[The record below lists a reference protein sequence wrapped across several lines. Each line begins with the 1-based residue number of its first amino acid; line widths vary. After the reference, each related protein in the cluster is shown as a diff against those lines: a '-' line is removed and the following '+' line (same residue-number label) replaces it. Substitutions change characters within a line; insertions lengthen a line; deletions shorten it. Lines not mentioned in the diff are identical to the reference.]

1 MYRVNNI
8 LLILIF
14 VYPIITLSQNNNEK
28 ENVYLLFDLNTKRKC
43 IIEDGSGNSVKNNKY
58 RKEIQG
64 NYIYFKICDEKF
76 STHKFKSFK
85 DTCHIRALDNLKIVD
100 LKYINEKKSQSI
112 LKYNPFEKIYIIE
125 KISETKVIKYEVIW
139 VDDWLEV
146 DD

>member
-1 MYRVNNI
+1 MKLVFSIIIPVYNRPEEI
-8 LLILIF
+8 DELLASI
-14 VYPIITLSQNNNEK
+14 LSQEYD
-28 ENVYLLFDLNTKRKC
+28 EAFDVC

-85 DTCHIRALDNLKIVD
+85 DTCHIRVLDNLKIVD

-139 VDDWLEV
+139 IDDWLEV